1 MRKTKL
7 LYSLALAPLL
17 LGGYSDNEIGQNI
30 DPLTLTTLPKC
41 ADGQFLVYRNG
52 TVNCEVVTGSGD
64 TLPNCETPGQL
75 LTYTSTGELTAFNCT
90 AKGSITL
97 SVTDQQTITN
107 LNTQITQIGTQI
119 TAIGTGTRV
128 AARTYRGLTATP
140 SSGALGGLKAATNA
154 CVAAYGP
161 GASMCDVYSIYISA
175 AAGKLDLTKD
185 ITGAWVYQA
194 EWTNAFGV
202 NSADVIGGLGDNCA
216 GYTSGAAAGGLA
228 GTRFSLVTATGDAAN
243 RVPKFYSNTTCD
255 TQLPIACCQ

>member
-17 LGGYSDNEIGQNI
+17 LGGYSDTEIGQNV
-30 DPLTLTTLPKC
+30 DPLTVTTLPKC

-52 TVNCEVVTGSGD
+52 AVNCEAVAGNGTA
-64 TLPNCETPGQL
+64 LPDCKTPGQL
-75 LTYTSTGELTAFNCT
+75 LTFTNTGELNSYSCT
-90 AKGSITL
+90 PKGSIQL
-97 SVTDQQTITN
+97 SSTDQTTITN
-107 LNTQITQIGTQI
+107 LVTQITQLGTTI

-128 AARTYRGLTATP
+128 AARTFRGLTSTP
-140 SSGALGGLKAATNA
+140 TSGAIGGLKAATNA
-154 CVAAYGP
+154 CVSAFGP
-161 GASMCDVYSIYISA
+161 GAAMCDVYSIYISV

-185 ITGAWVYQA
+185 IAGAWVYQA
-194 EWTNAFGV
+194 EWTNAFGTA
-202 NSADVIGGLGDNCA
+202 STDVLAGLGDNCA

-228 GTRFSLVTATGDAAN
+228 GTRFSLMTPTGDNAN